1 MFLPNF
7 GRTFS
12 RLNSADKWKK
22 TAACP
27 LRDLEEK
34 RTEPSRP
41 FSPPFLHPTTH
52 VRTTCFLTRIWCCYQ
67 GRMNFRR
74 GKKVSKKR
82 APVRRCKEKEK
93 FSMRLYISRT
103 KFFHVEMQRWI
114 YLRRLCFF
122 DEGWRVSV
130 FLREGRFF
138 SISNVYFASSISG
151 TLHIFS
157 RYFWDI
163 IKIWKE

>member
-41 FSPPFLHPTTH
+41 FSPPFLHPTTR

-67 GRMNFRR
+67 GKNEFSPRKKSFEENGLFSGLLFDDARKR
-74 GKKVSKKR
+74 QEKGKVFDEI
-82 APVRRCKEKEK
+82 V
-93 FSMRLYISRT
+93 YISNKTLPRGDAAMDLLT
-103 KFFHVEMQRWI
+103 T
-114 YLRRLCFF
+114 L
-122 DEGWRVSV
+122 V
-130 FLREGRFF
+130 FLRWGLKGVCLSERRK
-138 SISNVYFASSISG
+138 
-151 TLHIFS
+151 IFLD
-157 RYFWDI
+157 F
-163 IKIWKE
+163 